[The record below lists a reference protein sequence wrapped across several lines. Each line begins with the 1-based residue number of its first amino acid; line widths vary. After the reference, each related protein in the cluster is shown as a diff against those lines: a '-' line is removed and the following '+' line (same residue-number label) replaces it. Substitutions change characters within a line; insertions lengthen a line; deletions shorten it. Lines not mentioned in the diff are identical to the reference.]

1 MVYIKMDIND
11 YTVVISAWY
20 EDSPIYWKN
29 FISELCGQRE
39 IEVNLKKYNAVRQ
52 FIDNDWLGNDSILVF
67 DTPADKTLFILKWS

>member
-1 MVYIKMDIND
+1 MVYIKMYIND

-39 IEVNLKKYNAVRQ
+39 IEVNLKKYNAVIQ

>member
-39 IEVNLKKYNAVRQ
+39 IEVNLKKYNAVIQ